1 MSPRGGDQTHERASE
16 IEPNNVTEKKENEA
30 ASRQTGFL
38 QLFLFLRRFLFF
50 LFFSSVSQFYVSA
63 TALNSSAMLQI
74 TVCCDLTRVW
84 RVKERLYPVFEVFQ

>member
-1 MSPRGGDQTHERASE
+1 MRGRRKSSLTML
-16 IEPNNVTEKKENEA
+16 PKKKKMKQPA
-30 ASRQTGFL
+30 AKLGFL
-38 QLFLFLRRFLFF
+38 QLFLFLRRFLFL